1 MAELGQIGA
10 MNSLIGSNM
19 HTMEK
24 LKGEESDSQSE
35 DYESNNDNDSL
46 H

>member
-19 HTMEK
+19 HTEK

-35 DYESNNDNDSL
+35 DYESNNDNDS